1 MRHTFTEALGK
12 HNFTEKKRK
21 EKVGRSLKATD
32 PPMAKMF
39 RPLGREAAER
49 AVGGIPPFR
58 RRHEEGGREGKFTRS
73 AGVKEGAMDVSGCN
87 TTSSSER
94 IKQLL
99 RHSMNDDVVSSI

>member
-49 AVGGIPPFR
+49 ALGGITPFR
-58 RRHEEGGREGKFTRS
+58 RRHEEGGREAAERAGKFTRS
-73 AGVKEGAMDVSGCN
+73 AGVKEGAG
-87 TTSSSER
+87 
-94 IKQLL
+94 QY
-99 RHSMNDDVVSSI
+99 H